1 MAQEARGC
9 STVGGVVSP
18 GVLVAAGR
26 TSDVYEFGH
35 GSVVK
40 VARSDVPDHWAVL
53 EAEFTA
59 AVRTVGVPAPSVIDV
74 VAIDGRNAI
83 VFERIEGRSMW
94 EHMVGEPARIPE
106 LAEILAAT
114 QRAIF
119 AAGPPMNLGG
129 LVERMCR
136 KIDEVDRIS
145 VPERDDAKRLAESQP
160 KGAALLHGDLHPGNV
175 LMTSDG
181 PVVIDWFD
189 ASIGHPIADI
199 VRSSILMRP
208 VGARSDAH
216 HLPGADPA
224 ILATVHDA
232 YVDAM
237 ADLLLGAS
245 AHLHDWE
252 ALAAV
257 SRLAEGDQPDATE
270 LVALWHRRHDPHS
283 GPLFERVNRQSS

>member
-1 MAQEARGC
+1 M
-9 STVGGVVSP
+9 
-18 GVLVAAGR
+18 AAGR

-40 VARSDVPDHWAVL
+40 VARPDVPDHWAVL
-53 EAEFTA
+53 EAEYTT

-74 VAIDGRNAI
+74 IEVDGRNAI
-83 VFERIEGRSMW
+83 VFERIDGRSMW
-94 EHMVGEPARIPE
+94 EHMVAEPARIPE
-106 LAEILAAT
+106 LAETLAAT

-119 AAGPPMNLGG
+119 AAGPPVG
-129 LVERMCR
+129 LDGHIDRMCK

-145 VPERDDAKRLAESQP
+145 AEERSTARRLAESQP

-208 VGARSDAH
+208 VGDLAGPH
-216 HLPGADPA
+216 HLPGADVA
-224 ILATVHDA
+224 ILTTVHDA

-237 ADLLLGAS
+237 ADLLVATPS
-245 AHLHDWE
+245 VLHDWE

-257 SRLAEGDQPDATE
+257 SRLSEGDQPDARE
-270 LVALWHRRHDPHS
+270 LVGVWQRRHDPHP
-283 GPLFERVNRQSS
+283 GPLVERVNRRQCRSTIETLG